1 MNSEIRKAIANSLI
15 RIAGEMANIA
25 LKSVAA
31 TAAAV
36 KTLEVMGLLVKF
48 KSGMVNPL
56 SIPSVKIELFL
67 LLWRSVAGTKP
78 TP

>member
-36 KTLEVMGLLVKF
+36 KTLEVMGLLVKY
-48 KSGMVNPL
+48 
-56 SIPSVKIELFL
+56 
-67 LLWRSVAGTKP
+67 
-78 TP
+78 